1 MSETVMSQ
9 EPTYILRKGTGTN
22 TSFDDNENLIDS
34 GNSENDDD
42 DIKDKKYS
50 NKDSWCKAP
59 VIINKIL
66 SILKFIAMGQ
76 HSTKFYRNK
85 NSKYSSIFGGL
96 LSLVLYIAMLFLIL
110 YSLWDLYANK
120 TYIMT

>member
-1 MSETVMSQ
+1 MSQ

-22 TSFDDNENLIDS
+22 TSFDDNETLIDS
-34 GNSENDDD
+34 GNPKYDDD
-42 DIKDKKYS
+42 DIKDQKYS
-50 NKDSWCKAP
+50 TKYSWCKAP
-59 VIINKIL
+59 AIFNKIL

-96 LSLVLYIAMLFLIL
+96 ISLVLYIAMFFLIL
-110 YSLWDLYANK
+110 Y
-120 TYIMT
+120 